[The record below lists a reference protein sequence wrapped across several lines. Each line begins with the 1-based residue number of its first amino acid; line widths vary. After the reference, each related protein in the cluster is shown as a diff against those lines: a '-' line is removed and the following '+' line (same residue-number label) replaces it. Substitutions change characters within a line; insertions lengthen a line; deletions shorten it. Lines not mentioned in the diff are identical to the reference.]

1 MRLPDKFIRDLFIR
15 KHCVIGNDPLRGDGS
30 SGDPGDFRSRNVVKV
45 SFNQG
50 IYMSKLRILPG
61 AAGVIA
67 LTASIGF
74 IDGQREI
81 GRETPARETI
91 TLVGARTNT
100 SAGTS
105 HSKPRVTKPVDP
117 AYLVEIKR
125 GDSSTAVLVDAST
138 GRVLLS

>member
-1 MRLPDKFIRDLFIR
+1 M
-15 KHCVIGNDPLRGDGS
+15 N
-30 SGDPGDFRSRNVVKV
+30 
-45 SFNQG
+45 
-50 IYMSKLRILPG
+50 KLKILPG

-81 GRETPARETI
+81 DRETPTGETI
-91 TLVGARTNT
+91 TLVGTRTNIT
-100 SAGTS
+100 AGTS
-105 HSKPRVTKPVDP
+105 HSKPRVGKPDDP